1 MKYSLPPKSYD
12 NAKVTKSLLNALNQF
27 TSLFTSDDWKK
38 LDEDVKAMSTDPRH
52 TVSAM
57 SRYDAEYLRYYTGI

>member
-1 MKYSLPPKSYD
+1 MIMLKLQ
-12 NAKVTKSLLNALNQF
+12 NIAQCLNHF

-38 LDEDVKAMSTDPRH
+38 LDEDVKAMSTNPRH

-57 SRYDAEYLRYYTGI
+57 SRYDAEYLRYYTGIYTLLLTH